1 MEAARQALQDAG
13 SRGLKLYQ
21 LLEAAGIPFKRGGG
35 SDTQTFL
42 MMLTRYCYI
51 YEDGTPGRVR
61 YYLDIERDMNFERK
75 LFDDDFKLE
84 DYEHR

>member
-1 MEAARQALQDAG
+1 
-13 SRGLKLYQ
+13 
-21 LLEAAGIPFKRGGG
+21 
-35 SDTQTFL
+35 